1 MNPIALK
8 LRTRTQIFYQ
18 GVIQLTETLPRNATV
33 SRIVPQLL
41 DSAGSTHSNYRS
53 ACRARSKREFIAK
66 LGVAIEECDEAQGW
80 LESLANA
87 GIGDP
92 EAVKPLIKEADE
104 LVAMMTASAKTAKA
118 NLEKEEA
125 KRRRTKRR

>member
-1 MNPIALK
+1 MNPIAQK
-8 LRTRTQIFYQ
+8 LRTRTQAFYQ
-18 GVIQLTETLPRNATV
+18 RVIQLTESLPGSVAA

-41 DSAGSTHSNYRS
+41 DSAGSAHSNYRS

-80 LESLANA
+80 LDSLANA
-87 GIGDP
+87 GIGDA
-92 EAVKPLIKEADE
+92 EAIKPLIKEADE
-104 LVAMMTASAKTAKA
+104 LIAMMTASAKTARS
-118 NLEKEEA
+118 NLEKEEE